1 MASITAWAKKVW
13 KDRKTEYPTRRTLTK
28 TDGSQEIVTVAR
40 NEGSVSQEGD
50 AFSAENMNDLEER
63 IDAGFT
69 EVTGKLNWFDM
80 KNISGTYTITG
91 TKTNIEICRAS
102 LTPGTWLILGF
113 LNGNIGKEIVY
124 NNAIFRGTLEQHCQT
139 VRNSL
144 VSGGGSINVYP
155 ITIQTNTDIILGTY
169 DDFDLKGVVFK
180 GTLYAIRLK
189 N

>member
-69 EVTGKLNWFDM
+69 EVNGKLEM
-80 KNISGTYTITG
+80 
-91 TKTNIEICRAS
+91 NIEQKTGQYKNQKLNKNVTVCSIT
-102 LTPGTWLILGF
+102 LTPGLWLIIGYID
-113 LNGNIGKEIVY
+113 GNISSDFIY
-124 NNAIFRGTLEQHCQT
+124 NNTLFDQT
-139 VRNSL
+139 VRESMIG
-144 VSGGGSINVYP
+144 GGGSINV
-155 ITIQTNTDIILGTY
+155 ILRGIGTTTTVNLSTY
-169 DDFDLKGVVFK
+169 DFVNVTSDLTYR
-180 GTLYAIRLK
+180 GTLTAICLK
-189 N
+189 PYL